1 MLLPV
6 RCHIHCTFQGMAILW
21 FEIIPFAV
29 NLMPIRQGV
38 SVRIEIVL
46 MVVDDLPAGL
56 IIIRGAICV
65 PPSVDVMM
73 PANLILWNH
82 LSSHIPLE
90 LLPVT
95 RVVHKPLGAYFPGHI
110 IVPDESPMHRVQSPA
125 LTDIRAQLHVGCV
138 GGCRESAGTV
148 WMACLNA
155 NRVRIGRVGA
165 PAYLILRYHLDDF
178 TLQADDVVG
187 AGLGAVGLA
196 QVLEVVPIGLGRGSR
211 IAYVVAGHCGC
222 AAPLGPWP
230 IVVTYC

>member
-1 MLLPV
+1 MLLPI
-6 RCHIHCTFQGMAILW
+6 RCHIHCAFQGMAILR
-21 FEIIPFAV
+21 FKIIPFAV

-38 SVRIEIVL
+38 SIRIKIVL
-46 MVVDDLPAGL
+46 MMVDDLPAGL
-56 IIIRGAICV
+56 IIFRGAICV

-73 PANLILWNH
+73 PANIIRGCH
-82 LSSHIPLE
+82 LRSHIPLE

-110 IVPDESPMHRVQSPA
+110 IVPDESSMHRVQSPA
-125 LTDIRAQLHVGCV
+125 LTDISAQLHVGCV
-138 GGCRESAGTV
+138 GGCRESAGAV

-178 TLQADDVVG
+178 PLQADDVMG
-187 AGLGAVGLA
+187 AGLGAVGLT
-196 QVLEVVPIGLGRGSR
+196 QVLKIIPVGLGACPW
-211 IAYVVAGHCGC
+211 IAYVVAGHGSC

-230 IVVTYC
+230 VVVAYR